1 MPWFRKRKSLQLKRK
16 KRLSKKDI
24 SKPTDF
30 QHCYH
35 AVYDNSIEGFAGL
48 PPQWSSLVSS
58 PKPSVKSVSSSH
70 NSLDSTLVATTSPDK
85 IHAVIKASPT
95 TKPRTEEQIS
105 VDVGTPVQITSS
117 VVERNN
123 LQEDLSK
130 VEPKISSC
138 DSAGSSKV
146 SLASSSSLSL
156 TKRPSPIIR
165 GSDNCLEETIQYIR
179 KHYRSSSH
187 GNPIEQEVIRDGV
200 NTRPQSGDKQIAE
213 EEFIDIHFGSRS
225 RAGSLLQ
232 LRTSPVN
239 RRQIVSF
246 TSGSTS
252 AMSHSNDRFPSTFYQ
267 SAPNEVARSDLGLY
281 DCENGSEYNAMIS
294 RINSPSE
301 SSGYFGSTRS
311 SLNSSRM
318 SSFQQLSSACS
329 PSGVATSQGT
339 ALPPSRPL
347 HPYQRE
353 HPEIV
358 CYVYVCMSN
367 TICSTCKTKEIRLVC
382 GLVSKWVA

>member
-35 AVYDNSIEGFAGL
+35 AVYDDNIEGFAGL

-58 PKPSVKSVSSSH
+58 PKPSVKSVSSSSH
-70 NSLDSTLVATTSPDK
+70 NSLDSTLVAPDK
-85 IHAVIKASPT
+85 IHAVINT
-95 TKPRTEEQIS
+95 TPVSKPRTQEQIS
-105 VDVGTPVQITSS
+105 VNTDIPVTITSS
-117 VVERNN
+117 VVERNC
-123 LQEDLSK
+123 LQQDLDK
-130 VEPKISSC
+130 VEAKISSC

-146 SLASSSSLSL
+146 SLASSSSLGL

-165 GSDNCLEETIQYIR
+165 GSDNCLEETIKYIR

-187 GNPIEQEVIRDGV
+187 GNPVERDIIRDSV
-200 NTRPQSGDKQIAE
+200 QTRPRSGNKQIAE

-232 LRTSPVN
+232 LRTSPIN

-281 DCENGSEYNAMIS
+281 DCENGSEYSTMLT

-318 SSFQQLSSACS
+318 SSFQQLSS
-329 PSGVATSQGT
+329 PSGVAASQGPV
-339 ALPPSRPL
+339 LPPSRPL

-353 HPEIV
+353 HPEMV
-358 CYVYVCMSN
+358 CLYVKLN
-367 TICSTCKTKEIRLVC
+367 
-382 GLVSKWVA
+382 

>member
-1 MPWFRKRKSLQLKRK
+1 MPWFSKRKSLQLKRK

-30 QHCYH
+30 KHCYH
-35 AVYDNSIEGFAGL
+35 AVYDDSIEGFSGL
-48 PPQWSSLVSS
+48 PPQWSSLVST
-58 PKPSVKSVSSSH
+58 PQPSVNPASRP
-70 NSLDSTLVATTSPDK
+70 NSLDSTPVISTSPEK
-85 IHAVIKASPT
+85 IHPTANISPVIKPRSQERSSMDRNTPT
-95 TKPRTEEQIS
+95 KTSTSVEESNIEVQKDMTVKAETKST
-105 VDVGTPVQITSS
+105 
-117 VVERNN
+117 
-123 LQEDLSK
+123 
-130 VEPKISSC
+130 SC
-138 DSAGSSKV
+138 DSPGSSKV

-165 GSDNCLEETIQYIR
+165 GSDNCLEETIKYIR

-187 GNPIEQEVIRDGV
+187 GNPIEREIIRD
-200 NTRPQSGDKQIAE
+200 NIRSRPNSGDKQIAE

-252 AMSHSNDRFPSTFYQ
+252 AMSRSNDRLPSTFCP

-281 DCENGSEYNAMIS
+281 DYENGSEYGTTLS

-318 SSFQQLSSACS
+318 SSFQQLTSVCS
-329 PSGVATSQGT
+329 PSGVAVSQGPVF
-339 ALPPSRPL
+339 PPSRPL

-353 HPEIV
+353 HPEMV
-358 CYVYVCMSN
+358 CSSVVV
-367 TICSTCKTKEIRLVC
+367 T
-382 GLVSKWVA
+382 